1 MNDEYYLKHA
11 LGLAK
16 KAESCGEVPIG
27 SVVVYKNE
35 IIGQG
40 FNNPISTN
48 DPTAHAEINAMRDA
62 ALHLNNYRL
71 KESTLYVTLEPC
83 AMCVGAMIWAR
94 IHRCVFGAFD
104 NRAGAVIS
112 AFDLMDSQKHNH
124 HVEWQ
129 AGILEMD
136 CSSLLKN
143 FFKNKR

>member
-1 MNDEYYLKHA
+1 MNDEYYLRHA
-11 LGLAK
+11 LDLAK
-16 KAESCGEVPIG
+16 KAESSGEVPIG
-27 SVVVYKNE
+27 AVVVYKNE
-35 IIGQG
+35 IIGKG

-48 DPTAHAEINAMRDA
+48 DPTAHAEINAMREA
-62 ALHLNNYRL
+62 AHHIKNYRL
-71 KESTLYVTLEPC
+71 KDTTLYVTLEPC

-94 IHRCVFGAFD
+94 IDRLVFGAFD
-104 NRAGAVIS
+104 TRSGAVTS

-124 HVEWQ
+124 RVEWQ

>member
-1 MNDEYYLKHA
+1 MNDEYYLKQA
-11 LGLAK
+11 LALAK

-27 SVVVYKNE
+27 AVVVYKNE

-40 FNNPISTN
+40 FNNPISKN

-62 ALHLNNYRL
+62 AHHIHNYRL
-71 KESTLYVTLEPC
+71 NDTTLYVTLEPC
-83 AMCVGAMIWAR
+83 SMCVGAMVWAR
-94 IHRCVFGAFD
+94 INRLVFGAFD
-104 NRAGAVIS
+104 IRSGAVTS
-112 AFDLMDSQKHNH
+112 AFNLIDSQKHNH

-129 AGILEMD
+129 AGVLESD